1 MAVDALELRPR
12 TSVALFD
19 AALRLCFSTT
29 GVWAITLPTGAVLVA
44 ALFNLVEA
52 IVRQH
57 DLFLPVVL
65 WTGAWCLRAVTQ
77 GAACHYIEQ
86 QVLGTTPPS
95 VRASLLAAVK
105 RAPSL
110 VIGSAWLFSLNAILW
125 VFTFGIGFFFI
136 GAHAASYAAI
146 MRGQGS
152 VLGLYGTTSK
162 LLGPTKHIA
171 PWVRMCGLS
180 QLLLGL
186 NLHITTWAFFAA
198 LHGMLGFDVTF
209 ADRFASLDNPT
220 WIAMVV
226 VVTFALFEPVRAA
239 VATLML
245 IDGRVRQEG
254 LDLIAQVEQLP
265 VRKRAK
271 STPLGGGAAA
281 AGAALAVLLF
291 ATPAF
296 ADSALAKRARQVSN
310 ECGMRVNL
318 SPLDKQISDEDQS
331 SLARLLNRVER
342 RVFED
347 DDCDAAEAELR
358 QGLRLYSELQKS
370 EEDVDAKARVK
381 DILSRPEFENVIE
394 KEGDEATPDEPK
406 APDEP
411 GWLAK
416 LFKRFLEWLDEL
428 AKKKQTDDDGG
439 GQVDVPTG
447 SRDMAGANVV
457 MIAALVVVAA
467 VLIYILARSISRK
480 KPDETALDESGGIS
494 QQPLEKDAMSAL
506 SKPPETWAGLA
517 DELAAKGDFR
527 EAIRH
532 LYLALLSRLHR
543 DGVID
548 YDPTLSNWEYL
559 FAFKGAGALKL
570 GFRELTRRFDF
581 AWYGNEGV
589 DSSAWSI
596 FRRTAEP
603 MLAPPAEGAPARA

>member
-12 TSVALFD
+12 TAVALFD
-19 AALRLCFSTT
+19 AALRLSFSTT
-29 GVWAITLPTGAVLVA
+29 GVWAITLPSGAFLVA

-52 IVRQH
+52 ITRNH
-57 DLFLPVVL
+57 ELFNPVL
-65 WTGAWCLRAVTQ
+65 IWTAAWCFRAVSQ
-77 GAACHYIEQ
+77 GAACHYVDQ
-86 QVLGTTPPS
+86 QILGTAPAS
-95 VRASLLAAVK
+95 VRASFVAAIK

-110 VIGSAWLFSLNAILW
+110 VIGSAWVFTLNAILW
-125 VFTFGIGFFFI
+125 LFTFGIGFFFI
-136 GAHAASYAAI
+136 GAHAAAYATI

-152 VLGLYGTTSK
+152 VLGLYGTCSK

-180 QLLLGL
+180 QLLLAL
-186 NLHITTWAFFAA
+186 NLHITTWAFFTL
-198 LHGMLGFDVTF
+198 LHGMFGFDVTF

-220 WIAMVV
+220 WIAMVI

-239 VATLML
+239 LGTLML

-265 VRKRAK
+265 VRKRPR

-281 AGAALAVLLF
+281 ASAVIAVLLF
-291 ATPAF
+291 ASPAW
-296 ADSALAKRARQVSN
+296 ADSALAKRARQVSE

-318 SPLDKQISDEDQS
+318 SPLTRQISDEDQS

-342 RVFED
+342 RVFEQ
-347 DDCDAAEAELR
+347 DDCDGAEAELR
-358 QGLRLYSELQKS
+358 QGLKLYSELQK
-370 EEDVDAKARVK
+370 DQDGVDAQARVK
-381 DILSRPEFENVIE
+381 EILSRPEFENVIE
-394 KEGDEATPDEPK
+394 QEKGDGVEDAK

-411 GWLAK
+411 GWFARL
-416 LFKRFLEWLDEL
+416 LKRFLEWLDEL
-428 AKKKQTDDDGG
+428 FKKDKNQGDDAPLDA
-439 GQVDVPTG
+439 PTG

-457 MIAALVVVAA
+457 MIVALVVVAA
-467 VLIYILARSISRK
+467 ALIYILARSINRK
-480 KPDETALDESGGIS
+480 KPDETALDESGGLS

-517 DELAAKGDFR
+517 DELAARGDFR

-559 FAFKGAGALKL
+559 FAFKGASTVKA
-570 GFRELTRRFDF
+570 GFKELTRRFDF

-589 DSSAWSI
+589 DSGAWSI